1 MKIMLVSNAPWATT
15 GYGTQT
21 AQLALRL
28 KAAGHDV
35 ALLAFYGLEGGIG
48 AWEDMTVYPT
58 DHTRLGKYMLR
69 KYVED
74 HGAGE
79 PVQVITLMDVWT
91 WIDPRF
97 GGVADFKGL
106 DIAAWTPVDHDPCPP
121 KVAGALQ
128 TFDAKAIAMSQFGQ
142 RALADMEIEA
152 TYAPHAIDVDIL
164 RPLRDQGLALKEAM
178 GLPADAFV
186 VGMVANNQGVGPP
199 RKAFPQVFQAFA
211 EFARR
216 HDDAYL
222 YMHSDVFGFQDG
234 LNLLPLAQISGI
246 PESRF
251 CAVGQDKYMAGT
263 ITQQQMA
270 RIYSMLD
277 VLANP
282 SYGEGFGIPII
293 EAQACGTPVIVT
305 DWTAMGEL
313 VGAGWKVQGDR
324 WYNSAH
330 GAYWMCPSVYEIVE
344 ALEAARNARDSE
356 PLREEARSFALGYS
370 ADLIFASHW
379 QPILQS
385 LEAQLGSAAEEIP
398 AQERLNRAARR
409 AKSKSRAKA

>member
-1 MKIMLVSNAPWATT
+1 MKIMLVSNAPWVST

-21 AQLALRL
+21 SQLALRL

-35 ALLAFYGLEGGIG
+35 AILAFYGLEGGIG
-48 AWEDMTVYPT
+48 GWEDMTVYPT
-58 DHTRLGKYMLR
+58 DHTRLGKHMLR

-74 HGAGE
+74 HSAGGE

-97 GGVADFKGL
+97 GGMADFKGL
-106 DIAAWTPVDHDPCPP
+106 NIAAWTPVDHDPCPP
-121 KVAGALQ
+121 KVAGALE
-128 TFDAKAIAMSQFGQ
+128 TFDAKPIAMSQFGQ
-142 RALADMEIEA
+142 RALEEIDLKPR
-152 TYAPHAIDVDIL
+152 YAPHAIDTDIL
-164 RPLRDQGLALKEAM
+164 FPRLADGQALKEAM

-211 EFARR
+211 EFAKR

-222 YMHSDVFGFQDG
+222 YMHSDIFGFFDG

-251 CAVGQDKYMAGT
+251 CAVGQDKYHAGT
-263 ITQQQMA
+263 ITQPQMS

-277 VLANP
+277 VLASP

-305 DWTAMGEL
+305 DWTAMSEL

-330 GAYWMCPSVYEIVE
+330 GSYWMCPSVFEIVE
-344 ALEAARNARDSE
+344 ALEAAYAARGDVKLQE
-356 PLREEARSFALGYS
+356 QARAFALGYN

-379 QPILQS
+379 QPILAE
-385 LEAQLGSAAEEIP
+385 LEQTLGEDEPLPQA
-398 AQERLNRAARR
+398 RLNRAARR
-409 AKSKSRAKA
+409 AKGKRATA